1 MRSEGAGAM
10 REAEIIVIGGGMVGA
25 AAAYGLARRGVQVLV
40 IDGGDLDYRAARG
53 NGGLV
58 WVQGKG
64 LDMAPYQHLTR
75 MSSDLWPDFARELTA
90 LDGMDIQ
97 YQRKGGITIC
107 LGDGELADREGT
119 LMRLHNQPGGSD
131 RDFEMLDRRG
141 LEKLLP
147 GVPFGPEVSGAS
159 YCWRDGHVDP
169 LRLLL
174 AMQRGIQKLGGTL
187 TSQQPVRSLA
197 HANGVFSVVTDRG
210 TYRAP
215 KVLIAAGNGSGAI
228 ARQVGLDVPVRPQRG
243 QMMVTERLPAILPLP
258 AGGIRQTGDGT
269 FQIGATQ
276 EEVGFDIST
285 TVNAAATMAR
295 RALRV
300 LPLLKEARVVRQW
313 AALRVMTPDGHPIY
327 AQSETHPGAFVALC
341 HSGVTLAAV
350 HCEMLSAALVAGA
363 LPADASPFHH
373 RRFDVQKAA

>member
-1 MRSEGAGAM
+1 M
-10 REAEIIVIGGGMVGA
+10 READVIVIGAGMVGA
-25 AAAYGLARRGVQVLV
+25 AAAFGLLGRGLRVIVL
-40 IDGGDLDYRAARG
+40 DGGDLDFRAARG

-64 LDMAPYQHLTR
+64 LDMPAYQHLTR
-75 MSSDLWPDFARELTA
+75 TSSDLWPSFAKDLTT
-90 LDGMDIQ
+90 LDESDIQ
-97 YQRKGGITIC
+97 YQRRGGVTVC
-107 LGDGELADREGT
+107 LGEDELSSREGT

-141 LEKLLP
+141 LERLLP
-147 GVPFGPEVSGAS
+147 NVPFGPEVSGAS

-174 AMQRGIQKLGGTL
+174 SLQRSIKRMGGAL
-187 TSQQPVRSLA
+187 VSQQPVRQLVRE
-197 HANGVFSVVTDRG
+197 NGVFTVTTDLG
-210 TYRAP
+210 TYFAP
-215 KVLIAAGNGSGAI
+215 KVLIAAGNGSAPL

-243 QMMVTERLPAILPLP
+243 QMMVTERFPEILPLP

-269 FQIGATQ
+269 FQIGATK

-285 TVNAAATMAR
+285 TVDAAATMAR
-295 RALRV
+295 RAVRV
-300 LPLLKEARVVRQW
+300 LPMLGNAKVVRHW
-313 AALRVMTPDGHPIY
+313 AALRIMTPDEHPIY
-327 AQSETHPGAFVALC
+327 AQSESHPGAFVALC

-350 HCEMLSAALVAGA
+350 HREMLSGALAEGA
-363 LPADASPFHH
+363 LPESAAPFHH